1 MKWAYLHKGKQTLFL
16 SPAPLSL
23 QSSLSQEIDG
33 WLTSLTALH
42 GLRETIKHSSAPTTY
57 TVFPQDFNLCSTA
70 QKGVNYDAF
79 VVFLS
84 FPFSPSVR
92 KEIKQQVSLVWFF
105 FLFLRLTTYVDAC
118 SPYVRLNEERRRR
131 DTCLIRPRIR
141 RRRDFLGT
149 SQ

>member
-42 GLRETIKHSSAPTTY
+42 GLRETKTLFRTY
-57 TVFPQDFNLCSTA
+57 YVHCFPARLFLCSTA
-70 QKGVNYDAF
+70 QKDVNYDAF

-105 FLFLRLTTYVDAC
+105 FSISPSYYVDAC